1 MVQRLKRPN
10 GQENIDAYS
19 KFSADHND
27 QRQY

>member
-10 GQENIDAYS
+10 GQENIDVYS